1 MNSKQLNTE
10 EQLPS
15 TSTGHISYADAVKA
29 NKSPLRNT
37 FWRKYRLED
46 EAKVMTKAIE
56 VFLKGELKSK
66 NRVCFCYFLY
76 KHWTYETKFC

>member
-15 TSTGHISYADAVKA
+15 TSMGHISYADAVKG

-66 NRVCFCYFLY
+66 NRLFLL
-76 KHWTYETKFC
+76 FFVQALDI